1 MIVIEPIVIQWL
13 FISAAS
19 FAAFMIGKSWNKMST
34 DEVTKQVIES
44 TIMYM
49 VNNNFVKF
57 KRDENGEIEL
67 LPLDEK

>member
-1 MIVIEPIVIQWL
+1 MIVIEPIVIQWML
-13 FISAAS
+13 ISAAS
-19 FAAFMIGKSWNKMST
+19 FAAFMIGKSWNRMTT
-34 DEVTKQVIES
+34 DQAIEK

-49 VNNNFVKF
+49 VNNNLVRF